1 MTYTQAALLAV
12 VATAVLDLFVLRTRL
27 LTRKAF
33 WTAYAIIVFFQL
45 VTNGILTGR
54 GIVFYDGDAI
64 TGSTSTAGQQP
75 TLLGDGRI
83 VFAPL
88 EDLLFGFALVVQTL
102 AWWVWWGRRLD
113 SSGRLSGSRSS
124 RPSRSRSTR
133 RSGRAPTGR

>member
-1 MTYTQAALLAV
+1 MSYTQAALVAV
-12 VATAVLDLFVLRTRL
+12 VATVLLDLFVLRTRL

-33 WTAYAIIVFFQL
+33 WTAYAIVVFFQL

-64 TGSTSTAGQQP
+64 TGSTSTAGQTP
-75 TLLGDGRI
+75 AVLGDGRI

-102 AWWVWWGRRLD
+102 AWWVWWGRRLQ
-113 SSGRLSGSRSS
+113 GPQPR
-124 RPSRSRSTR
+124 
-133 RSGRAPTGR
+133 